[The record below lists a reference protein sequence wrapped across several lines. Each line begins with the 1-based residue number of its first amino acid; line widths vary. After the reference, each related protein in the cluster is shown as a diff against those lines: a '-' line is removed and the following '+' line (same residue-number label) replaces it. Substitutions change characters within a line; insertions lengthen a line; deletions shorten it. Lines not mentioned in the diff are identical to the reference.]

1 MKDEETIFQYLKKV
15 KRKLRINKS
24 IKSLLIFASI
34 GAVLSALI
42 MGYSKIFPFYYAVP
56 AALIAAG
63 ALVVTGIFYVLFKK
77 ISNKSAAKVLDA
89 VIGNEKISTA
99 VEYMKSEG
107 TIVKKQRSDAAAAL
121 RGYGSIAV
129 DKLKLFDKKTAI
141 LSLILLV

>member
-1 MKDEETIFQYLKKV
+1 MKDEETIFQFLKKV

-63 ALVVTGIFYVLFKK
+63 VTLSGFSLKWWIY
-77 ISNKSAAKVLDA
+77 DEPYER
-89 VIGNEKISTA
+89 G
-99 VEYMKSEG
+99 
-107 TIVKKQRSDAAAAL
+107 KQRAL
-121 RGYGSIAV
+121 
-129 DKLKLFDKKTAI
+129 KKNNKRKND
-141 LSLILLV
+141 LC